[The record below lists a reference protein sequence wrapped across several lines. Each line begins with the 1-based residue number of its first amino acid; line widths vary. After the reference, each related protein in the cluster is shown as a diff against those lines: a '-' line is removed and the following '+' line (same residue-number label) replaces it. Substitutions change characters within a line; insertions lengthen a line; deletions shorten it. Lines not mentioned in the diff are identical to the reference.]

1 MTGLVLQALFK
12 RMTPDVSGRETNDAC
27 RNLFTNCPPSRTAA
41 ISLEYARNNTKWHED
56 FGGAFQIL
64 IEHGYPENHLVLAGR
79 ELPPLIDPDVVI
91 PPLEGQS
98 TDAPGTVNV
107 GVDVTLVL
115 VAVVAIISG
124 LFFLIIIVFT

>member
-1 MTGLVLQALFK
+1 MSIYTQALFK
-12 RMTPDVSGRETNDAC
+12 KMTPDASGKETNEAC

-41 ISLEYARNNTKWHED
+41 IALEYARNNTKWHED

-64 IEHGYPENHLVLAGR
+64 IEHGYPEKHLVLAGQ
-79 ELPPLIDPDVVI
+79 ELPQLVDPDVVI
-91 PPLEGQS
+91 PAPEEPS
-98 TDAPGTVNV
+98 TDALGTVSV
-107 GVDVTLVL
+107 GIDVTLVL